1 MQSTKSP
8 AVVEQLNPEAA
19 LKGTVEPLED
29 LEPGNAPAPA
39 ATGGAMTSENV
50 QEQITNEATLHRY
63 CRRCGRKLRNPDAM
77 KLGYGRIC
85 ARKRS

>member
-1 MQSTKSP
+1 
-8 AVVEQLNPEAA
+8 
-19 LKGTVEPLED
+19 
-29 LEPGNAPAPA
+29 
-39 ATGGAMTSENV
+39 MTTENV
-50 QEQITNEATLHRY
+50 QEQITNEASLYRY